1 MENWNDATFAR
12 QWAAQNT
19 EENPA
24 RKPSLDLL
32 LQVLADHLVSASVPR
47 RVLDLG
53 CGHGVIAARV
63 LQEIEGTTL
72 MGVDGSIPMLDLACE
87 QLASYPG
94 RWRLHQADFEVMIPA
109 DLTGEPFGAA
119 IAVQSLHNCSD
130 TGKQKVL
137 ASMQAVLAPNGLFLL
152 LDRIRL
158 ATSGLFGVYRS
169 VWDRLGPTSNDQ
181 HLEGQTF
188 EEHERTRISRD
199 DQPGSLDM
207 NLLWLR
213 EAGFSEVATV
223 HVIGIQALIA
233 AVKR

>member
-1 MENWNDATFAR
+1 MENWNDATFAH
-12 QWAAQNT
+12 QWAAKNT

-24 RKPSLDLL
+24 RKLALDLL
-32 LQVLADHLVSASVPR
+32 LKVLTDHLASAPVPQ

-72 MGVDGSIPMLDLACE
+72 MGVDGSAPMLDLARE
-87 QLASYPG
+87 QLAPYPG
-94 RWRLHQADFEVMIPA
+94 RWTLHQADFETMTPA
-109 DLTGEPFGAA
+109 DLADGPFGAA
-119 IAVQSLHNCSD
+119 IAVQSLHNSTD
-130 TGKQKVL
+130 TGKQKAL
-137 ASMQAVLAPNGLFLL
+137 ASVQAVLAPNGLFLL

-158 ATSGLFGVYRS
+158 ATPGLFGVYRS
-169 VWDRLGPTSNDQ
+169 VWDRLGPTSYDQ

-188 EEHERTRISRD
+188 EEHERTRIERG

-213 EAGFSEVATV
+213 EAGFSEVAAV
-223 HVIGIQALIA
+223 HVVGIRALIA